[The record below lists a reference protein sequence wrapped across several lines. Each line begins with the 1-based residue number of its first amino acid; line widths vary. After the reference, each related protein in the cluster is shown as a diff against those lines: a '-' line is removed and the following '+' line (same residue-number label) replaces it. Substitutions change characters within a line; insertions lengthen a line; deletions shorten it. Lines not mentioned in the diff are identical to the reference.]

1 MGGFILTVMGVAL
14 VAGVTGM
21 LTPDGETKKYVRLVG
36 ALSLLCAL
44 ISPVISAIS
53 DGGGDFDELN

>member
-21 LTPDGETKKYVRLVG
+21 LTPDGETKKYVRLV
-36 ALSLLCAL
+36 ASLC
-44 ISPVISAIS
+44 VV
-53 DGGGDFDELN
+53 G